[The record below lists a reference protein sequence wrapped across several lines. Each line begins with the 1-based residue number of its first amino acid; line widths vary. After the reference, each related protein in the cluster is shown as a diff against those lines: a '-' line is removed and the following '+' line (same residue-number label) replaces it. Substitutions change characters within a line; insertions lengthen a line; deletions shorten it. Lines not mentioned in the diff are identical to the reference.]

1 MIKAIDKWLLPV
13 LKRSAYRRPT
23 GKQHVILSVCDH
35 FEPLHDT
42 DKAGAMKRLA
52 DWKTRFPQ
60 LRKECESETGIA
72 PRHTFFFPIEQYD
85 RDLLSEIGEICAL
98 TESEVEVH
106 LHHEDDTEE
115 TLREQLLRGV
125 DDLASHAG
133 MICSDAAG
141 NRRYAFIHG
150 NWALDNSNPEGL
162 SCGVNNELGV
172 LRETGC
178 YADFTM
184 PSAPHPA
191 QTKIVNSIY
200 YATDGPEPKSH
211 DRGVIAAKGRN
222 VSCREA
228 QNQLL
233 LIQGPLALN
242 WERRKLGVLP
252 KVENGDLT
260 GLNPPLPDR
269 WRLWQKTGIRVEG
282 ADSWIFVK
290 LHTHGGIPQNY
301 NTLLGDPMK
310 EFVKFLGTQLSTD
323 PDLAIHW
330 VTARQMVN
338 LVHAAEDGVSGDPS
352 EHYDYL
358 YKLS

>member
-1 MIKAIDKWLLPV
+1 MIKSIEKWLLPV
-13 LKRSAYRRPT
+13 LKRPAYRRPA
-23 GKQHVILSVCDH
+23 GKLHVILSVCDH
-35 FEPLHDT
+35 FEPLHAT

-52 DWKTRFPQ
+52 EWKVRFPR
-60 LRKECESETGIA
+60 LRKECESETGIV

-85 RDLLSEIGEICAL
+85 RDILSEIGEICAL
-98 TESEVEVH
+98 TDSEVEVH
-106 LHHEDDTEE
+106 LHHKDDTEE
-115 TLREQLLRGV
+115 TLTEQLVRGV

-133 MICSDAAG
+133 MMCRDAAG
-141 NRRYAFIHG
+141 NRRYGFIHG
-150 NWALDNSNPEGL
+150 NWALDNSNPAGL
-162 SCGVNNELGV
+162 SCGVNNELGI
-172 LRETGC
+172 LRKTGC

-184 PSAPHPA
+184 PSAPHPT

-211 DRGVIAAKGRN
+211 DRGVIAARGKN
-222 VSCREA
+222 VSARDA

-242 WERRKLGVLP
+242 WGRRKLGILP

-260 GLNPPLPDR
+260 GLNPPLADR
-269 WRLWQKTGIRVEG
+269 WRLWQKTGVRVEG

-310 EFVKFLGTQLSTD
+310 QFVKHLGYRLSPD
-323 PDLAIHW
+323 PNLAIHW
-330 VTARQMVN
+330 VTARQVTN

-358 YKLS
+358 YKLV